1 MMALPRERRRPPRSC
16 PLLAVFLPPRVPPP
30 PPRHF
35 LEHIVRAARRR
46 DRDIPQSAAAWA
58 KPRLGEGPSSGRRGC
73 CSASIGATT
82 AAAARDG
89 RDPRSAASETEADA
103 DASAK

>member
-1 MMALPRERRRPPRSC
+1 MGVVGWGCCGLGIWS
-16 PLLAVFLPPRVPPP
+16 
-30 PPRHF
+30 
-35 LEHIVRAARRR
+35 ARRVAVGACFTR
-46 DRDIPQSAAAWA
+46 HSDSD
-58 KPRLGEGPSSGRRGC
+58 GPAGSTI
-73 CSASIGATT
+73 ASIGATT